1 MNTERA
7 PWEDRLN
14 PARMALEQAL
24 GLIEQGLP
32 CFPCKADKRP
42 ACPHSFKQATK
53 DADELRALWRAS
65 PGVRI
70 GVATG
75 EVSGIFMLDVDTARH
90 QEAVQWHERMMP
102 ALQPTSL
109 HKTESGGWHY
119 LFQHHPGLR
128 CTTSKIEIGI
138 DTRGDGGYAIWWPA
152 HVVSIEHRFLPA
164 APVPDWLVEAL
175 TPPPPVP
182 SWLSHTQPRAHLSA
196 PPDKRL
202 EGIVVTVAQAREGE
216 RNAVTFWGA
225 CRIAEM
231 VSTREL
237 DASEVNHA
245 IGLLTEAAQRT
256 GLPLFEIRR
265 TIASAL
271 R

>member
-1 MNTERA
+1 
-7 PWEDRLN
+7 
-14 PARMALEQAL
+14 MALPISTSPWPAL
-24 GLIEQGLP
+24 H
-32 CFPCKADKRP
+32 R
-42 ACPHSFKQATK
+42 KQA
-53 DADELRALWRAS
+53 
-65 PGVRI
+65 
-70 GVATG
+70 
-75 EVSGIFMLDVDTARH
+75 
-90 QEAVQWHERMMP
+90 
-102 ALQPTSL
+102 
-109 HKTESGGWHY
+109 Y
-119 LFQHHPGLR
+119 L
-128 CTTSKIEIGI
+128 GI
-138 DTRGDGGYAIWWPA
+138 DTRGDGGYIIWWPA
-152 HVVSIEHRFLPA
+152 HVVSIEHRFMPV
-164 APVPDWLVEAL
+164 APVPDWLIEAL

-231 VSTREL
+231 VSAREL
-237 DASEVNHA
+237 DAGEANNA
-245 IGLLTEAAQRT
+245 IALLTEAAIRN

>member
-1 MNTERA
+1 MTRA
-7 PWEDRLN
+7 PWEDRIN
-14 PARMALEQAL
+14 PVRMALEQAL
-24 GLIEQGLP
+24 ELIEQGLP
-32 CFPCKADKRP
+32 CFPCKADKKP
-42 ACPHSFKQATK
+42 ACEHSFKQATK
-53 DADELRALWRAS
+53 DADALRALWRAS

-75 EVSGIFMLDVDTARH
+75 EASGLFCLDIDSARH
-90 QEAVQWHERMMP
+90 PEAGIWHGRMMP
-102 ALQPTSL
+102 QIPPTRL

-128 CTTSKIEIGI
+128 CTGSKIEIGI
-138 DTRGDGGYAIWWPA
+138 DTRGEGGYVIWWPS

-164 APVPDWLVEAL
+164 APVPGWLIEAL
-175 TPPPPVP
+175 NPPPVP
-182 SWLSHTQPRAHLSA
+182 SWLSHTLPRSPSSA

-202 EGIVVTVAQAREGE
+202 EGIIITVAQAREGE
-216 RNAVTFWGA
+216 RNQVTFWGA

-237 DASEVNHA
+237 DASEARHA
-245 IGLLTEAAQRT
+245 LGLLTEAAMRS